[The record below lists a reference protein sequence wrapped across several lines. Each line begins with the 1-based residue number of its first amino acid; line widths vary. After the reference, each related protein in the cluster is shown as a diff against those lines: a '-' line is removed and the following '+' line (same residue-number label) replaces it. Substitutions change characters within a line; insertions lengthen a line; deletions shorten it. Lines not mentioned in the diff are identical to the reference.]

1 MAKARHLPDDALA
14 FIRTCVRDRKVYWTY
29 HVNMRLVGRHIARD
43 EIFAAVDT
51 YEIIESYPDDK
62 YLPSY
67 LVFAGQATAAFHVLF
82 GADVE
87 GDHVRVVTAYRPH
100 RNEWEPDLKTRRSQT

>member
-1 MAKARHLPDDALA
+1 MATGRNVPEDALD
-14 FIRTCVRDRKVYWTY
+14 FIRRCVRDRRVFWTY
-29 HVNMRLVGRHIARD
+29 HVNMRLTGRYITRD

-67 LVFAGQATAAFHVLF
+67 VVFAVQTSGAFHVLF

-87 GDHVRVVTAYRPH
+87 ADHVRVVTAYRP
-100 RNEWEPDLKTRRSQT
+100 NQGEWEPDLKTRRTQT